1 MGTNRVGRRTLEVCL
16 DKCIETVL
24 EQYVKTDVVTMP
36 QFDIFLNDVLMV
48 FLKITPAK
56 KRKSTSLSLAK
67 AFVKYHGQ
75 TPVLSFTS
83 EGISV
88 ATTYAEWIIHHCVY
102 FEVKVVVDMI
112 DQRNLSTGLQSISPL
127 ALVDFD
133 RSIPYLSKCY
143 AKSQNEFG
151 VLKMVF
157 RIENASKTCIQYT
170 TTYSL

>member
-1 MGTNRVGRRTLEVCL
+1 MRQSLNSMLIL
-16 DKCIETVL
+16 ML
-24 EQYVKTDVVTMP
+24 LTMP

-48 FLKITPAK
+48 FLKTSPAK

-75 TPVLSFTS
+75 TPVSSFTS

-88 ATTYAEWIIHHCVY
+88 ATAYAEWIIHHCVY
-102 FEVKVVVDMI
+102 FEVKVVVDML

-127 ALVDFD
+127 ALVDFN

-143 AKSQNEFG
+143 AKRQNEFG

-157 RIENASKTCIQYT
+157 RIENASKTFIQYT
-170 TTYSL
+170 TTSSL

>member
-1 MGTNRVGRRTLEVCL
+1 MLIL
-16 DKCIETVL
+16 ML
-24 EQYVKTDVVTMP
+24 LTMP

-48 FLKITPAK
+48 FLKTSSAK
-56 KRKSTSLSLAK
+56 KSTSLSLAK

-75 TPVLSFTS
+75 TLVSSFTS

-88 ATTYAEWIIHHCVY
+88 ATAYAEWIIHHCVY
-102 FEVKVVVDMI
+102 FEVKVVVDVL

-127 ALVDFD
+127 ALVDFN

-143 AKSQNEFG
+143 AKRQNEFG

-157 RIENASKTCIQYT
+157 RIEYASKTFIQYT
-170 TTYSL
+170 TTSSL

>member
-1 MGTNRVGRRTLEVCL
+1 MGTNRVGRKTLKSVSIS
-16 DKCIETVL
+16 IETVL
-24 EQYVKTDVVTMP
+24 EQHVNTDVV
-36 QFDIFLNDVLMV
+36 NDASVWHLSQWYTHG
-48 FLKITPAK
+48 FPEDFACKEK
-56 KRKSTSLSLAK
+56 KSTSLSLAK

-75 TPVLSFTS
+75 TPVSSFTS

-88 ATTYAEWIIHHCVY
+88 ATAYAEWIIHYCVY
-102 FEVKVVVDMI
+102 FEVKVVVDML

-143 AKSQNEFG
+143 AKRQNEFG

-157 RIENASKTCIQYT
+157 RIENASKTFIQYT
-170 TTYSL
+170 TTSSL

>member
-1 MGTNRVGRRTLEVCL
+1 MKSVSIN
-16 DKCIETVL
+16 VL
-24 EQYVKTDVVTMP
+24 RQSLNSMLILMLLTMP

-48 FLKITPAK
+48 FLKTSPAK
-56 KRKSTSLSLAK
+56 KKSTSLSLAK

-75 TPVLSFTS
+75 TPVSSFTS

-88 ATTYAEWIIHHCVY
+88 ATAYAEWIIHHCVY
-102 FEVKVVVDMI
+102 FEVKVVVDVL
-112 DQRNLSTGLQSISPL
+112 DQRILSTGLQSISPL

-133 RSIPYLSKCY
+133 RSIPYLSKYY

-157 RIENASKTCIQYT
+157 RIENASKTFIQYT
-170 TTYSL
+170 TTSSL

>member
-1 MGTNRVGRRTLEVCL
+1 MKSVSIN
-16 DKCIETVL
+16 VL
-24 EQYVKTDVVTMP
+24 RQSLNSMLILMLLTMP

-48 FLKITPAK
+48 FLKTSPAK
-56 KRKSTSLSLAK
+56 KRKEKKSTSLSLAK

-75 TPVLSFTS
+75 TPVSSFTS

-88 ATTYAEWIIHHCVY
+88 ATAYAEWIIHHCVY
-102 FEVKVVVDMI
+102 FEVKVVVDVL

-127 ALVDFD
+127 ALVDFN

-143 AKSQNEFG
+143 AKRQNEFG

-157 RIENASKTCIQYT
+157 RIENASKTFIQYT
-170 TTYSL
+170 TTSSL